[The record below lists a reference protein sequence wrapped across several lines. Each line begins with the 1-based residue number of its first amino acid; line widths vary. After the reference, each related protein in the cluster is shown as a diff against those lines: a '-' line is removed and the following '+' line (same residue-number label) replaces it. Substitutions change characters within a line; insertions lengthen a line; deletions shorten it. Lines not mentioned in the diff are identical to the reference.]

1 MIVKY
6 LMNVYESYIK
16 SLDVTPKEF
25 PAKKKKLAEWEVGKF
40 PGSFLF
46 PYYIR
51 SPGEFT
57 LKKGM
62 QIN

>member
-25 PAKKKKLAEWEVGKF
+25 SSEKQKHKQTEWDVGQF
-40 PGSFLF
+40 PGRLLSVLLSSY
-46 PYYIR
+46 PV
-51 SPGEFT
+51 SWWVHP
-57 LKKGM
+57 
-62 QIN
+62 